1 MFTLTAAELA
11 VNEERTL
18 LPAEHC
24 SHCVINVVKL
34 QGCVHYCISSCENSL
49 QCWFTLI
56 NGDTCYCRN
65 SLLLSAWL
73 LFRFSSLLFVT
84 EFGHS
89 FSLLCACRICYS
101 INLYPVKF
109 IQIKVFFMVV
119 SLYFPY
125 SGHFHGPMAF
135 VEV

>member
-84 EFGHS
+84 EFGQS
-89 FSLLCACRICYS
+89 FSLLCACRMCYS
-101 INLYPVKF
+101 NNVYSVKF
-109 IQIKVFFMVV
+109 KQRFLWCLVFIFLILAIFTSQWPVWRT
-119 SLYFPY
+119 S
-125 SGHFHGPMAF
+125 
-135 VEV
+135 